1 MANDIDPTK
10 IIFTDE
16 KWFNLSQPFNRQN
29 ARYWSISNPYVYD
42 DSVKQGAEKVMAWAA
57 IVNGRVLPLVWF
69 PKGVSVNSD
78 NYLKLLRDVLWPSIQ
93 EEAENEGYFYQ
104 QDGAP
109 PHCAR
114 KCLDFVLD
122 TFSNRV
128 ISRRTD
134 IPWPACSPDL
144 SPLDYWFWGDLQE
157 IVREKNP
164 ESLQV
169 DH

>member
-1 MANDIDPTK
+1 
-10 IIFTDE
+10 
-16 KWFNLSQPFNRQN
+16 
-29 ARYWSISNPYVYD
+29 
-42 DSVKQGAEKVMAWAA
+42 MAWAA

-104 QDGAP
+104 LDGAP

-122 TFSNRV
+122 IYLLQQSDQQKNGYSLASMQSRPKPLRLLVLGWPSGDCKGEEPWIIASWSLILSPKQLRRWRVQKWYVLHKTSAVGSNYATRRRGA
-128 ISRRTD
+128 ISRPR
-134 IPWPACSPDL
+134 SK
-144 SPLDYWFWGDLQE
+144 LQKF
-157 IVREKNP
+157 R
-164 ESLQV
+164 
-169 DH
+169 